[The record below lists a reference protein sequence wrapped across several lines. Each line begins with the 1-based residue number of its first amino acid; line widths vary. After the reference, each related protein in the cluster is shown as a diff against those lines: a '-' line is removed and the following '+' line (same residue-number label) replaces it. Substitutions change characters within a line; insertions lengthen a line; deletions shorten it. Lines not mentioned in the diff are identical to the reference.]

1 MGEAIRIEDDGAVR
15 RLVLCR
21 PAEFNTI
28 TLALRDEL
36 DAALDAADR
45 DAR

>member
-1 MGEAIRIEDDGAVR
+1 MGDAIRIEDDGAVR

-28 TLALRDEL
+28 TVGFATSSTPPSMPPTGT
-36 DAALDAADR
+36 AP
-45 DAR
+45 